1 MKKEYLKPQ
10 MSIEALE
17 PQSLLTG
24 SDDSIMLD
32 ITTLEAFMVLEVYGG
47 IDEDGS
53 HDPD

>member
-1 MKKEYLKPQ
+1 MKKDYLEPQ

-17 PQSLLTG
+17 SQALLTG
-24 SDDSIMLD
+24 SDASITLD